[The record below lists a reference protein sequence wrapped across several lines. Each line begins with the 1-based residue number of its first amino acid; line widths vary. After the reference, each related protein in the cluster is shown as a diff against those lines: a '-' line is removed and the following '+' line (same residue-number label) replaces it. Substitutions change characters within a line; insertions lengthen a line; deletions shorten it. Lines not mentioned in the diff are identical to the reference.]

1 MLGDHS
7 DLHPPTLNPP
17 HRHDRLRPPFAGSSR
32 RILRAR
38 TLRSLNPG
46 HGRDGMIQRSRG
58 IVGALS
64 LTLVLFGCS
73 SPSTPPPA
81 EVPAKP
87 VLAPEPVVNH
97 SPSDAQPGQKIAHG
111 ELILDV
117 DDARRQLNAQHHSYK
132 VLETRRVPGSF
143 QKPAMTDIKDFALSK
158 SDLDVINPGPGEYV
172 HVMEGQR
179 HGYDNLT
186 IGITYTAPG
195 GAPPMHSHKGEEAHV
210 LLKGQKVLYALGDK
224 LFVKEGPY
232 IVNIP
237 PGVPHSFQNL
247 DDEVAEL
254 VVIFPTN
261 VWEYDVLDFF
271 PFTTPE
277 AKAMAEKAR
286 QEKAQAQTK

>member
-1 MLGDHS
+1 M
-7 DLHPPTLNPP
+7 N
-17 HRHDRLRPPFAGSSR
+17 R
-32 RILRAR
+32 RAR
-38 TLRSLNPG
+38 R
-46 HGRDGMIQRSRG
+46 
-58 IVGALS
+58 IVGAFGLA
-64 LTLVLFGCS
+64 LVLSSCS
-73 SPSTPPPA
+73 TGSNPPA
-81 EVPAKP
+81 SEGNAKP
-87 VLAPEPVVNH
+87 TLPPEPVVNH
-97 SPSDAQPGQKIAHG
+97 SPADAQPGQRIEHG
-111 ELILDV
+111 EWILDV
-117 DDARRQLNAQHHSYK
+117 DEATRQLNAQHHSHQ
-132 VLETRRVPGSF
+132 VLETRRVPGPF
-143 QKPAMTDIKDFALSK
+143 QAPAMTEIEDFALSK

-179 HGYDNLT
+179 HGYNNLT

-195 GAPPMHSHKGEEAHV
+195 GAPPMHTHKGEEAHV

-277 AKAMAEKAR
+277 AKAMADAARGAKAP
-286 QEKAQAQTK
+286 TGHP

>member
-1 MLGDHS
+1 MMIE
-7 DLHPPTLNPP
+7 
-17 HRHDRLRPPFAGSSR
+17 RPGAMIGAF
-32 RILRAR
+32 
-38 TLRSLNPG
+38 SL
-46 HGRDGMIQRSRG
+46 
-58 IVGALS
+58 A
-64 LTLVLFGCS
+64 LVLLGCS
-73 SPSTPPPA
+73 SPSAPPPA
-81 EVPAKP
+81 EVKATP
-87 VLAPEPVVNH
+87 VLEPEPVVNH

-117 DDARRQLNAQHHSYK
+117 DEARRQLNAQHHSYK

-286 QEKAQAQTK
+286 QEKARSQGK